1 MDQLV
6 ASVGFTNLRK
16 LNSNL
21 TLDMTHLSSSTS
33 VPNPLARMFT
43 RNKSQD
49 TLLMVKDS
57 SHHLPRGGG
66 MDSDDAELVTTAKS
80 SLKNLSKPRLRLS
93 KLKKKK
99 PELNVQTL
107 FASFAQPKEAIS
119 AASPV
124 TAFHNL
130 FHRNQGLPAPIS
142 SDSKKARTLDDN
154 ATLASA
160 QVAASTE
167 IPLRIMFSSNNSNS
181 IVTDAVEAIKHNFVN
196 NNDLL
201 GPDDS
206 VKAAA
211 DEREPHHALFE
222 LHRKLMVPTDLYLQK
237 LKREPGD
244 SETMGLGIST
254 VGEYANTSDY
264 TSTNAQFFTAL
275 ATLTRPVFV
284 PLNYRR
290 LGGGSTIPHVH
301 MLMEEILTVIVDH
314 FCGRNEKALPTR
326 ALQQLPLLHQEEK
339 LDLRESY
346 KVRAVA
352 QDIETFCYKMLGLVF
367 VDVLTPEINWG
378 GQPLSGPVAGVMA
391 EWGRLAL
398 AWTVFNNRIRF
409 YLVGIFARLFR
420 SLKLEGIDLDL
431 DELVVKGFKHAAI
444 DPVVYGR
451 LRLDYDRAVE
461 SAVLKLNPRLLTQLV
476 RCVGVCCRGDYTV
489 LPWLILIST

>member
-6 ASVGFTNLRK
+6 ALVGFNNLRK
-16 LNSNL
+16 LNSNH
-21 TLDMTHLSSSTS
+21 TLEIPHLLSSTAVS
-33 VPNPLARMFT
+33 NPLARMFT

-49 TLLMVKDS
+49 TLLMSNHS
-57 SHHLPRGGG
+57 SHTLPRAGP
-66 MDSDDAELVTTAKS
+66 DSDDAELVTTAKS
-80 SLKNLSKPRLRLS
+80 LIKSLAKPRLRLG

-107 FASFAQPKEAIS
+107 FASFTAPKDAIS
-119 AASPV
+119 ASPV

-130 FHRNQGLPAPIS
+130 FHRNQGLPAPLTG
-142 SDSKKARTLDDN
+142 DLKKSRTLDDA

-160 QVAASTE
+160 HASTE

-181 IVTDAVEAIKHNFVN
+181 QVTDAVEAIKHNFVN

-211 DEREPHHALFE
+211 EEREPHHALFE
-222 LHRKLMVPTDLYLQK
+222 LHRKLMVPTDHYLQK
-237 LKREPGD
+237 LKKETGD
-244 SETMGLGIST
+244 HETMGLGIST
-254 VGEYANTSDY
+254 VGEYTNTSDY
-264 TSTNAQFFTAL
+264 TLTNAQFFTAL

-284 PLNYRR
+284 PLNYRH
-290 LGGGSTIPHVH
+290 LGSGGTIPHVT
-301 MLMEEILTVIVDH
+301 MLMEEVLAVIVDH
-314 FCGRNEKALPTR
+314 FCGRHERALPTR
-326 ALQQLPLLHQEEK
+326 ALLPLQHHDEK

-352 QDIETFCYKMLGLVF
+352 QDIEMFCYKMLGLVF

-378 GQPLSGPVAGVMA
+378 GQSLLGPVAGVMA

-409 YLVGIFARLFR
+409 YLVGIFAQLFR
-420 SLKLEGIDLDL
+420 ALKLAGIDLDL

-451 LRLDYDRAVE
+451 LRLEYDREVE
-461 SAVLKLNPRLLTQLV
+461 SAVLKQNPRLLTQLV
-476 RCVGVCCRGDYTV
+476 RCVGVCCRGDDTV
-489 LPWLILIST
+489 LPWLISISAS

>member
-6 ASVGFTNLRK
+6 ALVGFNNLRK
-16 LNSNL
+16 LNSNH
-21 TLDMTHLSSSTS
+21 TLDIPHLLSSTTVS
-33 VPNPLARMFT
+33 NPLARMFT

-49 TLLMVKDS
+49 TLLMTNQS
-57 SHHLPRGGG
+57 LHTLPRAGP
-66 MDSDDAELVTTAKS
+66 DSDDAELVATAKS
-80 SLKNLSKPRLRLS
+80 LIKSLAKPRLRLG

-107 FASFAQPKEAIS
+107 FASFTTPKDAIS
-119 AASPV
+119 ASPV

-130 FHRNQGLPAPIS
+130 FHRNQGLPAPLTG
-142 SDSKKARTLDDN
+142 DLKKSRTLDDA

-160 QVAASTE
+160 HAAASTE

-181 IVTDAVEAIKHNFVN
+181 QVTDVVEAIKHNFVN

-222 LHRKLMVPTDLYLQK
+222 LHRKLMVPTDHYLQK
-237 LKREPGD
+237 LKKETGD
-244 SETMGLGIST
+244 TETMGLGIST
-254 VGEYANTSDY
+254 VGEYTNTSDY
-264 TSTNAQFFTAL
+264 TLTNAQFFTAL

-284 PLNYRR
+284 PLNYRH
-290 LGGGSTIPHVH
+290 LGSGGTIPHVT
-301 MLMEEILTVIVDH
+301 MLMEEVLAVIVDH
-314 FCGRNEKALPTR
+314 FCGRHERALPTR
-326 ALQQLPLLHQEEK
+326 ALLPLQHHDEK

-378 GQPLSGPVAGVMA
+378 GQSLLGPVAGVMA

-409 YLVGIFARLFR
+409 YLVGIFAQLFR
-420 SLKLEGIDLDL
+420 ALKLAGIDLDL

-451 LRLDYDRAVE
+451 LRLEYDREVE
-461 SAVLKLNPRLLTQLV
+461 SAVLKQNPRLLTQLV
-476 RCVGVCCRGDYTV
+476 RCVGVCCRGDDTV
-489 LPWLILIST
+489 LPWLISISSS